1 MPRSG
6 PRRGSRGWGYIPL
19 IPGTKF
25 GEWTAIS
32 EMPRVGPQRYAY
44 CTCSC
49 GAFKAV
55 NLQTLRNGKSTRC
68 QSCANRDT
76 RNNQYVHGLALRERK
91 TPEYKIWMATRAR
104 AKERGLE
111 HTIEPKDVVIPDVC
125 PILGITLK
133 GGEGAGHGFKP
144 ELASLDR
151 IDSSRGYVP
160 GNVCVISWK
169 ANQLKS
175 DNTLET
181 LERIKSYMQARLS

>member
-1 MPRSG
+1 MPRKKG
-6 PRRGSRGWGYIPL
+6 LPGRGYIPVTA
-19 IPGTKF
+19 GQKF
-25 GEWTAIS
+25 GEWTVLS
-32 EMPRVGPQRYAY
+32 EMPRTGRRRYAY

-55 NLQTLRNGKSTRC
+55 DLQSLRDGRSSRC
-68 QSCANRDT
+68 VKCSNQAT
-76 RNNQYVHGLALRERK
+76 RNSQYIHGLALRERK
-91 TPEYKIWMATRAR
+91 TPEYRIWMSTRAS

-111 HTIEPKDVVIPDVC
+111 HSISPEDIVIPDKC
-125 PILGITLK
+125 PILGIK
-133 GGEGAGHGFKP
+133 IRGGKGAGSGFKP

-181 LERIKSYMQARLS
+181 LEQIKSYMQQHL